1 MNRLARSW
9 FRWASTLLGL
19 LVLQAPQPVVG
30 QERPGWIGVSVNVL
44 TTGDDTGIRTTVV
57 VTDVQTGSPAAAA
70 GIRPGDTLMEVND
83 MRDPDALREMAS
95 RLRLSIG
102 DPVRVVLR
110 RGEQRQEVRL
120 VAAARPQILTP
131 PRPTA
136 PLGPDA
142 DSMVMSIMQA
152 MDSMRVRLAE
162 QRDAAQRARPQVQ
175 RTPEPPAAH
184 APPPSASYG
193 HAPVLIDASGAYS
206 PLAPYVLGRNRV
218 AGAEVIDVGPDLA
231 RYFGVEG
238 GVLLIDVPAGTPAA
252 AARLRGGDVIVQL
265 GDAPVRSVDE
275 LRYVVSRSRG
285 DLTVLLIRHGE
296 RMSVVLPSR

>member
-1 MNRLARSW
+1 MNRLARSGV
-9 FRWASTLLGL
+9 RWASTLLVL

-44 TTGDDTGIRTTVV
+44 TTGDDTGIRTNVV
-57 VTDVQTGSPAAAA
+57 VTHVQPGSPAAAA

-110 RGEQRQEVRL
+110 RGERRQEVRL

-162 QRDAAQRARPQVQ
+162 QREAAQRARAQVQ
-175 RTPEPPAAH
+175 H
-184 APPPSASYG
+184 APAPHGPVPSAPQ
-193 HAPVLIDASGAYS
+193 APVRIDVSGAYS

-252 AARLRGGDVIVQL
+252 AAQLRGGDVIVLL

-275 LRYVVSRSRG
+275 LRYVISRSRG
-285 DLTVLLIRHGE
+285 DLTVVFIRHGE
-296 RMSVVLPSR
+296 RLSVVLPGR

>member
-1 MNRLARSW
+1 MIRFARTGALC
-9 FRWASTLLGL
+9 ASTLLGL
-19 LVLQAPQPVVG
+19 LVLSAPQALTG
-30 QERPGWIGVSVNVL
+30 QERPGWIGVSVDVL

-57 VTDVQTGSPAAAA
+57 VTDVQAGSPAAAA
-70 GIRPGDTLMEVND
+70 GIRPGDTLTEVND

-110 RGEQRQEVRL
+110 RGDQLQEVRL

-131 PRPTA
+131 PRPAA

-142 DSMVMSIMQA
+142 DSMVTSIMQA
-152 MDSMRVRLAE
+152 MDSMRIRLAE
-162 QRDAAQRARPQVQ
+162 QREAAQRVRVQVQ
-175 RTPEPPAAH
+175 RARESSAPAPTAPHPAA
-184 APPPSASYG
+184 PIM
-193 HAPVLIDASGAYS
+193 IDAYGAYS

-218 AGAEVIDVGPDLA
+218 AGAEVIDVGADLA
-231 RYFGVEG
+231 HYFGVEG

-252 AARLRGGDVIVQL
+252 AAQLRGGDVIVQL

-275 LRYVVSRSRG
+275 LRYVISRSRG
-285 DLTVLLIRHGE
+285 DLTVGLMRHGE
-296 RMSVVLPSR
+296 RMSVVLPGS

>member
-1 MNRLARSW
+1 V
-9 FRWASTLLGL
+9 RWASTLLGL
-19 LVLQAPQPVVG
+19 LVLQAPQPLVG

-57 VTDVQTGSPAAAA
+57 VTDVQPGSPAAAA

-131 PRPTA
+131 PRPAA

-162 QRDAAQRARPQVQ
+162 QREAAQRARAQVQ
-175 RTPEPPAAH
+175 H
-184 APPPSASYG
+184 APAPSATQ
-193 HAPVLIDASGAYS
+193 APVRIDASGAYS

-252 AARLRGGDVIVQL
+252 AAQLRGGDVIVQL
-265 GDAPVRSVDE
+265 GNAPVRSVDD
-275 LRYVVSRSRG
+275 LRYVISRSRG
-285 DLTVLLIRHGE
+285 DLTVVLIRHGE
-296 RMSVVLPSR
+296 HMSAVLPSG

>member
-1 MNRLARSW
+1 MNRLARSGV
-9 FRWASTLLGL
+9 RWASTLLVL
-19 LVLQAPQPVVG
+19 LVLQAPQPLVG

-57 VTDVQTGSPAAAA
+57 VTDVQPGSPAAAA

-152 MDSMRVRLAE
+152 MDSMRARLAE
-162 QRDAAQRARPQVQ
+162 QREAAQRARAQVQ
-175 RTPEPPAAH
+175 H
-184 APPPSASYG
+184 APAPSAPQ
-193 HAPVLIDASGAYS
+193 APVRIDASGAYS

-252 AARLRGGDVIVQL
+252 TAQLRGGDVIVQL
-265 GDAPVRSVDE
+265 GDAPVRSVDD
-275 LRYVVSRSRG
+275 LRYVISRSRG
-285 DLTVLLIRHGE
+285 DLTVVLIRHGE
-296 RMSVVLPSR
+296 RMSAVLPSS